1 MRITQNIT
9 AQNALYNI
17 QQARARLDRLNL
29 QAASGNTINRPGD
42 DPIGTRQLLDLD
54 ARLSQGEQ
62 YLSNI
67 TKANVWQKMTET
79 SLNGMFEMLSLAR
92 KEISSVTGGTSDP
105 VIRQHA
111 IEQFKAIK
119 QQIIDIANTKL
130 GGQYIFGG
138 FETRTPPFTNA
149 DNLYHGSDDTL
160 SIEIGVGTTIAL
172 NVKGN
177 DLLKG
182 TGSYGSEDVLQ
193 AFDDMIA
200 AVTANDPVAIR
211 NASQSIIRSSDQ
223 VFTALSE
230 VESKIV
236 RLDGMKN
243 LIQSE
248 QGALTTVYANIQTVD
263 LAKVGVELQQGKV
276 AFEAAL
282 SATAK
287 ISQLS
292 LLDYLR

>member
-1 MRITQNIT
+1 MRVTQNMT
-9 AQNALYNI
+9 AQSALYNI
-17 QQARARLDRLNL
+17 QQARARLDRLNI

-42 DPIGTRQLLDLD
+42 DPIGTRQLLDIE

-67 TKANVWQKMTET
+67 TKANTWQKMTET
-79 SLNGMFEMLSLAR
+79 ALNGMFDILNAAR
-92 KEISSVTGGTSDP
+92 KEAASLAGGTTDAT
-105 VIRQHA
+105 IRQHA
-111 IEQFKAIK
+111 ISQFTALK
-119 QQIIDIANTKL
+119 QQIVDIANTKL

-138 FETRTPPFTNA
+138 FETRTPPFTTG
-149 DNLYHGSDDTL
+149 DNLYHGSNDSL
-160 SIEIGVGTTIAL
+160 SIEIGVGTTIVM

-182 TGSYGSEDVLQ
+182 TGSYGSQDVLQ

-211 NASQSIIRSSDQ
+211 NASQGLQASSDQ
-223 VFTALSE
+223 VFTALAE
-230 VESKIV
+230 VESKVV

-248 QGALTTVYANIQTVD
+248 QGALTTVYASIQTVD
-263 LAKVGVELQQGKV
+263 LAKVGVELQQGKI